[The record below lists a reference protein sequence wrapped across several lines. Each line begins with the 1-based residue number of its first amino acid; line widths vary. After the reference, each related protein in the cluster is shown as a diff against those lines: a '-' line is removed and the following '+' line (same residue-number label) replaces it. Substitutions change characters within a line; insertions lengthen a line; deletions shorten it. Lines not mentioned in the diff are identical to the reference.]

1 MRLTKSLI
9 VKKTIYLDNAA
20 STPLDENVAN
30 EVIRAFKLYS
40 NPSSYNDCGRE
51 AREYTERARLKV
63 ARFLGA
69 QSDEIIFTAS
79 GTEANNLAIQGI
91 AKNLQPTT
99 YNLQPKKRPHIITTR
114 IEHPSVLKPI
124 KRVEKEGFVNLN
136 ELKSSLRST
145 TILVSVMYA
154 NNEIGTIEPITKV
167 GKIISDFRDEHID
180 ISKFRNI
187 RYEKFPIFHSDACQ
201 ATEYLDMNV
210 NHLGIDLLTFNGS
223 KIYGPKGIGV

>member
-69 QSDEIIFTAS
+69 HSDEIIFTAS
-79 GTEANNLAIQGI
+79 GTEANNLAIFGL
-91 AKNLQPTT
+91 AHACS
-99 YNLQPKKRPHIITTR
+99 KRSR
-114 IEHPSVLKPI
+114 RE
-124 KRVEKEGFVNLN
+124 
-136 ELKSSLRST
+136 
-145 TILVSVMYA
+145 
-154 NNEIGTIEPITKV
+154 
-167 GKIISDFRDEHID
+167 IIST
-180 ISKFRNI
+180 
-187 RYEKFPIFHSDACQ
+187 P
-201 ATEYLDMNV
+201 
-210 NHLGIDLLTFNGS
+210 
-223 KIYGPKGIGV
+223 